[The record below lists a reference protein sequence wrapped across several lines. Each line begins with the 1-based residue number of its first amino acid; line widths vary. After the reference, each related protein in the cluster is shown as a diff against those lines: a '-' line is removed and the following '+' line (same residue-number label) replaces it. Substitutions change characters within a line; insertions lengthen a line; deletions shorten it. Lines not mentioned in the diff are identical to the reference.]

1 MKVEEREIMIKDKME
16 DGRKDKMEDG
26 RVKNKDFG
34 LRWKSIE

>member
-34 LRWKSIE
+34 LRWKSKE